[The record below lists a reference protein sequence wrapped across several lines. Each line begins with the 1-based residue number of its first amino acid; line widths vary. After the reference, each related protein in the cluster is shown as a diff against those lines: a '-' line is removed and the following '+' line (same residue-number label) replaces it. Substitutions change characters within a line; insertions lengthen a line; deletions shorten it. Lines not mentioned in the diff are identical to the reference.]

1 MAIEWKD
8 GVNIVIEGLVARLAT
23 LEGQVKELEE
33 DKAAKTKKIDDLER
47 ELRTASNNSN
57 TNSNNQTS
65 VNDSWANI
73 LKGNNKMNEVRTNI
87 LNVVGNEQNQRRRKE
102 RNVMLFGVPASK
114 AAITELQIKEDN
126 EIVNE
131 IFSEIGLS
139 QDAVSM
145 ISLTRIKP
153 NPSRATTSPPSLR
166 MTLIDFSYSYR
177 SIEDV
182 LSAAKQLKGSVKFHK
197 VFINKDLTTVE
208 VVQLKQLIARNDYS
222 KWLEQKF
229 GRKQCN
235 KFNNRNLSIWYKK
248 Q

>member
-1 MAIEWKD
+1 MAIGWKY

-23 LEGQVKELEE
+23 LKGQVKELEE
-33 DKAAKTKKIDDLER
+33 DKAAKTKKIDDLVR

-73 LKGNNKMNEVRTNI
+73 LKGNNKMNEVQTNI
-87 LNVVGNEQNQRRRKE
+87 LNAVGNEQNQRRRKE

-114 AAITELQIKEDN
+114 AATTELQIKEDK

-145 ISLTRIKP
+145 VSLTRIKP
-153 NPSRATTSPPSLR
+153 NPSRTTTNPPPLR
-166 MTLIDFSYSYR
+166 MTLIDFS
-177 SIEDV
+177 
-182 LSAAKQLKGSVKFHK
+182 
-197 VFINKDLTTVE
+197 
-208 VVQLKQLIARNDYS
+208 
-222 KWLEQKF
+222 
-229 GRKQCN
+229 
-235 KFNNRNLSIWYKK
+235 
-248 Q
+248 